1 MDTEIKSQRPNNEA
15 ISHIVT
21 GIVVILKGVDK
32 VEHPDKL
39 WLGIILILIGALISS
54 IGLFHHRVE
63 HYIKNIK
70 PFVFLCESA
79 VMGIVGYIY
88 MHDNKAYIQYA
99 CFAASVGFL
108 IAAIL
113 NIAKKKK

>member
-1 MDTEIKSQRPNNEA
+1 MSTENKSQKLNTEV

-32 VEHPDKL
+32 VEHPEKL
-39 WLGIILILIGALISS
+39 WFGIILILIGAIISS
-54 IGLFHHRVE
+54 IGIFHHKVE

-70 PFVFLCESA
+70 SLVFLCESA

-88 MHDNKAYIQYA
+88 MHDNKTYIQYA
-99 CFAASVGFL
+99 CFAASAGFL

-113 NIAKKKK
+113 NIVKKRK